1 MQLSRLYSNKPKI
14 FVPIEFNSVGDDTL
28 MNVVFGEVRDPKN
41 RKKDSH
47 NLGKTTLLNLIDFC
61 LLKGMSP
68 DQFLAKH
75 RDRFEGFD
83 FFLEIALN
91 DGAFA
96 TVRRGADNPNDVSL
110 KRHDARR
117 LHLVEASED
126 EWDHPHLSREEAVKL
141 LDGWLD
147 LRVLK
152 PYDFRKAI
160 TYFLR
165 SQGDYSDEL
174 QLQKFRQGKDRD
186 WKPFV
191 AHLFGLDEKP
201 VKRKYE
207 LDDVVERLSKKRD
220 EQQAE
225 VQFVE
230 EQLPELNARIH
241 LLQGQ
246 VQDLEAAIDA
256 FSFDDQERRM
266 IEELSGNIER
276 EISELNDRYYNNSY
290 DQKQIDAALKHK
302 DKFDLS
308 EVEEV
313 FGEAKINFPKALK
326 KSYEELVAFNK
337 KVTHERNVALR
348 SRLKFLIEEE
358 AELEARKRELDQ
370 QRQRHL
376 RLLRN
381 TDAFDKFK
389 DLQREVTKQS
399 SNLVYLEEQR
409 KKLEAV
415 VATAT
420 ELREAERERG
430 RATDEIKAMIQ
441 RQAPVYER
449 FSQIFNSYCQRVLNH
464 AGIFHFR
471 VNSSGNLDYTI
482 GLSNEMGALS
492 SQSEGTSYRKL
503 VCALFDL
510 ALLRVYDHQ
519 SFFRFVYHDGVLE
532 GLDDR
537 KKIALLDVVRE
548 QIRSSNSQYVL
559 TLIDSDVPRNAAGNR
574 IPFEDDETVLRLHD
588 GGADGRLF
596 RMAEF

>member
-1 MQLSRLYSNKPKI
+1 
-14 FVPIEFNSVGDDTL
+14 
-28 MNVVFGEVRDPKN
+28 
-41 RKKDSH
+41 
-47 NLGKTTLLNLIDFC
+47 
-61 LLKGMSP
+61 
-68 DQFLAKH
+68 
-75 RDRFEGFD
+75 
-83 FFLEIALN
+83 
-91 DGAFA
+91 
-96 TVRRGADNPNDVSL
+96 
-110 KRHDARR
+110 
-117 LHLVEASED
+117 
-126 EWDHPHLSREEAVKL
+126 
-141 LDGWLD
+141 LD

-165 SQGDYSDEL
+165 SQGDYTDEL

-207 LDDVVERLSKKRD
+207 LDDVVERLTKKRD

-230 EQLPELNARIH
+230 EQLPELTARIN
-241 LLQGQ
+241 LFQGQ
-246 VQDLEAAIDA
+246 VQELEAAIDA
-256 FSFDDQERRM
+256 FSFDDQERLM
-266 IEELSGNIER
+266 LEDLSGNIET
-276 EISELNDRYYNNSY
+276 EIAELNDRTYNNKY
-290 DQKQIDAALKHK
+290 DQTQINAALKHK

-308 EVEEV
+308 EVEEI
-313 FGEAKINFPKALK
+313 FGEAKITFPRELK
-326 KSYEELVAFNK
+326 KHYEELVAFNK
-337 KVTHERNVALR
+337 KVTQERNGALR
-348 SRLKFLIEEE
+348 TRLKFLIEEE
-358 AELEARKRELDQ
+358 AQLEARKEELDR

-376 RLLRN
+376 SVLRS
-381 TDAFDKFK
+381 TDAFEKFK
-389 DLQREVTKQS
+389 ELQREVTKQS
-399 SNLVYLEEQR
+399 ANLVYLGEQR

-420 ELREAERERG
+420 ELREAERDRG

-471 VNSSGNLDYTI
+471 VNTSGNLDYTI
-482 GLSNEMGALS
+482 GLSNEMGTLS

-510 ALLRVYDHQ
+510 ALLRVYDQQ

-548 QIRSSNSQYVL
+548 QIVSSNSQYIL
-559 TLIDSDVPRNAAGNR
+559 TLIDSDVPRDAAGKR
-574 IPFEDDETVLRLHD
+574 IPFEDNEIVLRLHD
-588 GGADGRLF
+588 GGAEGRLF

>member
-1 MQLSRLYSNKPKI
+1 MKLSRLYSNKANL
-14 FVPIEFNSVGDDTL
+14 FAPIEFNSTGDDTL
-28 MNVVFGEVRDPKN
+28 MNVVFGEVRDPRN
-41 RKKDSH
+41 RRKDSH
-47 NLGKTTLLNLIDFC
+47 NLGKTTLLNLLDFC

-68 DQFLAKH
+68 DHFLAKH
-75 RDRFEGFD
+75 KDRFEGFE

-91 DGAFA
+91 DGTFA
-96 TVRRGADNPNDVSL
+96 TVRRGADNPKNVSL
-110 KRHDARR
+110 KRHDARG
-117 LHLVEASED
+117 LHLVGAPED
-126 EWDHPHLSREEAVKL
+126 EWDHPQLSREEAVRL

-191 AHLFGLDEKP
+191 AHLFGLDERP

-230 EQLPELNARIH
+230 EQLPELNARIN

-246 VQDLEAAIDA
+246 VQELEAKIDA
-256 FSFDDQERRM
+256 FSFDNQERRM
-266 IEELSGNIER
+266 VEELAGTIER
-276 EISELNDRYYNNSY
+276 EISDLNERYYNNRY
-290 DQKQIDAALKHK
+290 DQNQILASLNRK
-302 DKFDLS
+302 DKFDLG
-308 EVEEV
+308 EVEEI
-313 FGEAKINFPKALK
+313 FGEAKINFPGELK
-326 KSYEELVAFNK
+326 RNYEQLVEFNK

-348 SRLKFLIEEE
+348 SRLRTLIEEE
-358 AELEARKRELDQ
+358 TDLAARKDELDRR
-370 QRQRHL
+370 RQHHL
-376 RLLRN
+376 QVLRN

-399 SNLVYLEEQR
+399 SDLVYLEEQR

-420 ELREAERERG
+420 ELREAERDRG

-441 RQAPVYER
+441 RQAPIHER

-548 QIRSSNSQYVL
+548 QIRSSSSQYVL
-559 TLIDSDVPRNAAGNR
+559 TLIDSDVPRDAAGNQV
-574 IPFEDDETVLRLHD
+574 PFDDDEIVLRLHD